1 MKGVILM
8 KKRILILAAVL
19 SLGCAANS
27 FAAALAWLSLGTT
40 GDPGGGTQVFTPTA
54 PAPGISFRPSAGVVM
69 GYAKQT
75 NGPTY
80 TLATYHMTGTF
91 CYATTSV
98 DTNIYRKENVA
109 VGGNATQGNVTAL
122 AVPAAPADVNTN
134 MGPTWVAGAWT
145 ASK

>member
-1 MKGVILM
+1 M

-27 FAAALAWLSLGTT
+27 FAAAITWLSVGTT
-40 GDPGGGTQVFTPTA
+40 ASPGGGTQENTPTA
-54 PAPGISFRPSAGVVM
+54 PAPKISFKPSAGVVV

-80 TLATYHMTGTF
+80 TLATYHMTGTYA
-91 CYATTSV
+91 YATTSV
-98 DTNIYRKENVA
+98 DTNIYRKENTA
-109 VGGNATQGNVTAL
+109 AGGNATQANVTAL
-122 AVPAAPADVNTN
+122 NVPDAPADVNVN
-134 MGPTWVAGAWT
+134 MGPIWVAGAWT